1 MINAE
6 GLNLFQAPLAD
17 VSIQSRHDT
26 DYYPSDAVPDNSK
39 ETIYIQIVNTSPA
52 DLRDV
57 SQVEIHAGLQ
67 IRNKATGNA
76 LGTTMKAAQYGI
88 CNGFG
93 QSIFKQVTLQ
103 EGDID
108 MNPSTGTYPY
118 QCDFENCLT
127 YDERDLEGR
136 PRLEGYIPD
145 TANAA
150 AMAELCEPTRAA
162 DIDNSGMVVR
172 STMFDSGAVVKVIT
186 KLHLGPFMQR
196 RYLPPGTRVILKLI
210 PNSDAFLLTQAT
222 TATVKTYGVYIR
234 SIKARVRSV
243 KLDPQLMQRINM
255 NLQRSPAIYPTPVP
269 TMTTQLIP
277 NGVNNWEW
285 DNIFGG
291 KVPKL
296 LMYGIVTN
304 AAFNGSMAANPFYYR
319 NLDIRSTRIKVDG
332 DMIVPEVKTH
342 FGNRDWNEAFVQIL
356 KATND
361 RSCLLNSHTW
371 DVKNIW
377 VLDLTSKGTHALTE
391 YYPAK
396 TGNLRIEL
404 DFGTAVA
411 DGPYTII
418 LYGLF
423 DSVSEIDSMGN
434 VKKSW

>member
-26 DYYPSDAVPDNSK
+26 DYPSDAVPDNSK
-39 ETIYIQIVNTSPA
+39 ETIYIQVVNTSA
-52 DLRDV
+52 VDLRDV
-57 SQVEIHAGLQ
+57 SNVEIHAGLQ
-67 IRNKATGNA
+67 IRNKADNA
-76 LGTTMKAAQYGI
+76 ALATTMKVAQYGI

-93 QSIFKQVTLQ
+93 QAIFKQVTLQ

-136 PRLEGYIPD
+136 PRLEGYVPD
-145 TANAA
+145 TASANS
-150 AMAELCEPTRAA
+150 MGELFEPAVA
-162 DIDNSGMVVR
+162 NEINNSGLVVR
-172 STMFDSGAVVKVIT
+172 LTMFDRGAVVKVIT

-210 PNSDAFLLTQAT
+210 PNSGAFLLTQGPD
-222 TATVKTYGVYIR
+222 ATVKTYGVYIR

-269 TMTTQLIP
+269 TMTTQLIQ

-285 DNIFGG
+285 DNLFGG
-291 KVPKL
+291 KVPKH

-332 DMIVPEVKTH
+332 DLIVPEVKTH
-342 FGNRDWNEAFVQIL
+342 FANE
-356 KATND
+356 D
-361 RSCLLNSHTW
+361 
-371 DVKNIW
+371 
-377 VLDLTSKGTHALTE
+377 
-391 YYPAK
+391 
-396 TGNLRIEL
+396 
-404 DFGTAVA
+404 
-411 DGPYTII
+411 
-418 LYGLF
+418 
-423 DSVSEIDSMGN
+423 
-434 VKKSW
+434 